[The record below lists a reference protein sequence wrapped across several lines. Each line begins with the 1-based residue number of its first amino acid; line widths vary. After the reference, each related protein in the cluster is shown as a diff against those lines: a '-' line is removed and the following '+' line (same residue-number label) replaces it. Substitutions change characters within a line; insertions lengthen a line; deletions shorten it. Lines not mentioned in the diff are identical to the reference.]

1 MEKMI
6 SYERDGKLVVELV
19 FDLTGASMLEM
30 EEGIQDVLNSAGQI
44 ASASVLGK
52 FDTDGGPIVVDN
64 VRYTS
69 KGVQKKKS

>member
-19 FDLTGASMLEM
+19 FDLTGDNMLNM
-30 EEGIQDVLNSAGQI
+30 EESIQDVLNSAGQL
-44 ASASVLGK
+44 ASEAALNK
-52 FDTDGGPIVVDN
+52 FDTDGRPIMVDN

-69 KGVQKKKS
+69 KGLQKKK